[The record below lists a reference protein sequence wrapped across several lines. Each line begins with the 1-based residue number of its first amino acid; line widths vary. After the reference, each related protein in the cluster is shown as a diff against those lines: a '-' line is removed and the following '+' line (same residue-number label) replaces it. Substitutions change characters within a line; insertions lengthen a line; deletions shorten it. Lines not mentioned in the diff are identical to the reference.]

1 MPLCFRII
9 SENRK
14 LLGDEWT
21 REFVACGGTIG
32 RSLDNDWV
40 LPDKN
45 LYVSGR
51 HALIDFQAGAY
62 YLVDTSRNGVY
73 INGADTPVGRGH
85 PQRLFDGDQLNIGEF
100 EILIEITEDDEDIA
114 DDGMRDSVVRAQ
126 LVDIDESVEMA
137 LMDDAKLV
145 DSGSISEHLV
155 DEESARVTGLSALI
169 PGGPGDTQSQEDTST
184 KGQAKALALFLEA
197 AGLTPGDVAGA
208 PTSEVLQGAGKLMRM
223 MVAGLMDLLHDRSQV
238 KETFRLSQT
247 IIRSKSNNPLKFS
260 PNVADALRY
269 LLGDR
274 SDSYLSAE
282 EAVTSV
288 LKDIKTHEKATV
300 NAMLQALVDYT
311 ERFDPDEL
319 RNQYDRGLK
328 RGSLL
333 AGANKFKY
341 WQLYEESYQILTGS
355 QDGRMPEAF
364 SKEFI
369 RAYEEE
375 VAQAKVERQK
385 SPQ

>member
-21 REFVACGGTIG
+21 TEFVACGGTIG
-32 RSLDNDWV
+32 RSPDNDWV

-100 EILIEITEDDEDIA
+100 EILIEITEDDEDII

-126 LVDIDESVEMA
+126 LVDEDESVEMA
-137 LMDDAKLV
+137 LMDEATLV
-145 DSGSISEHLV
+145 DNGSISEHLIG
-155 DEESARVTGLSALI
+155 EESAKVTGLSALI
-169 PGGPGDTQSQEDTST
+169 SGGPGDTQSQEDASA
-184 KGQAKALALFLEA
+184 KGQDKALALFLEA
-197 AGLTPGDVAGA
+197 AGLTPADIAGA
-208 PTSEVLQGAGKLMRM
+208 PASEVLQGAGKLMRV

-328 RGSLL
+328 RGPLL
-333 AGANKFKY
+333 AGTNKYKY

-375 VAQAKVERQK
+375 VAQAQAERQK